1 MTTEVNARERNAQLR
16 LAEIRERSENWCNR
30 GRYEAKGKLPFPAE
44 ADVANL
50 LARIDRMQADLDE
63 ERAMNA
69 SLLETLVGME
79 GLHG

>member
-1 MTTEVNARERNAQLR
+1 MITTRERNAQLR
-16 LAEIRERSENWCNR
+16 LAEIRERSENWCSY
-30 GRYEAKGKLPFPAE
+30 GRYEAKGKPPFPAE

-50 LARIDRMQADLDE
+50 LARLDRMQAALDE

-69 SLLETLVGME
+69 SLMETLVSTE

>member
-1 MTTEVNARERNAQLR
+1 MITPRERNAQLR
-16 LAEIRERSENWCNR
+16 LAEIRERSENWCSY
-30 GRYEAKGKLPFPAE
+30 GRYEAKGKPPFPAE

-50 LARIDRMQADLDE
+50 LVRIDRMQAELDE

>member
-1 MTTEVNARERNAQLR
+1 MVTPRERNAQLR
-16 LAEIRERSENWCNR
+16 LAEIRERSENWCNH
-30 GRYEAKGKLPFPAE
+30 GRYEANGKPPFPAE

-50 LARIDRMQADLDE
+50 LARIDRMQAALDE
-63 ERAMNA
+63 GRAMNA